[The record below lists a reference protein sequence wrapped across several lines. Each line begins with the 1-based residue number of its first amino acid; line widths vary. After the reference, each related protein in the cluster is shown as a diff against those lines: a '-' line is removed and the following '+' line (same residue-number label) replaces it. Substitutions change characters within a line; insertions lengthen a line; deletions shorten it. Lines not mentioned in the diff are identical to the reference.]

1 MKQQFKAESKR
12 LLDLMIHSIYTH
24 KDIFIR
30 ELISNASDAIDKLY
44 YKSLKENL
52 NLSNFKIEII
62 KHKDLRV
69 LEIRDNGIGMS
80 KQELIDNLG
89 TIAKSDSF
97 VFKQEN
103 NQNEV
108 DIIGQFGVGF
118 YSAFMVAD
126 KIEVISKK
134 YGENQGHIWICENQD
149 DFTVEEKEVV
159 DFGTTIR
166 LYLKNNVED
175 INYDEYLDDYYLK
188 HLIKKYSDYIRY
200 PIIMN
205 VEQDVYNEEG
215 KVVSTTT
222 EIETLNSMVPL
233 WKKSKS
239 EIKEEEYHEFYK
251 NKFHDS
257 ANPITT
263 IHTNVE
269 GNVSFNALLY
279 IPSKLPYNYYSNE
292 FKKGLQLY
300 SSGVFINDGVEELVS
315 EHFRFVRGIVDS
327 YDLSLNI
334 SREILQHNRQL
345 NQIAK
350 VIEKKIKSEL
360 VNLLKN
366 DRSKYEEFWKN
377 FGSQIKYGIYQ
388 DFGMNKEQLVD
399 LLLFYS
405 SKNKELVTL
414 DEYIEGKEEKVI
426 YYASGE
432 NLNQILSLPHVESL
446 VSKGKE
452 VLLLNDRIDEFSVSM
467 LREYKE
473 FEFKN
478 VTASDVELLSE
489 DEIKLVNE
497 RAEQNKDLL
506 EFMKECLEGKVSEV
520 ILSKKLVNHPACLS
534 NKDGI
539 SFEMEKT
546 LNALPNQEK
555 VFATKILE
563 INPNHEVFNLL
574 EKIYIIDEDAVKRYT
589 ELLYAQALLIE
600 GFELENPVEFGQ
612 KICDLIMEAN
622 QFDF

>member
-12 LLDLMIHSIYTH
+12 LLELMIHSIYTH

-52 NLSNFKIEII
+52 NLSDFKIEII
-62 KHKDLRV
+62 RHKDLRI
-69 LEIRDNGIGMS
+69 LEIKDNGIGMS
-80 KQELIDNLG
+80 KEELIENLG
-89 TIAKSDSF
+89 TIAKSDSYQ
-97 VFKQEN
+97 FKQEN
-103 NQNEV
+103 GQDDV

-118 YSAFMVAD
+118 YAAFMVAD
-126 KIEVISKK
+126 KIEVVSKK
-134 YGENQGHIWICENQD
+134 YGENQGHIWICDSQD
-149 DFTVEEKEVV
+149 DFSVEEKEVES
-159 DFGTTIR
+159 FGTTIR
-166 LYLKNNVED
+166 LYLKENSED

-188 HLIKKYSDYIRY
+188 HLVKKYSDYIRY
-200 PIIMN
+200 PIEMN
-205 VEQDVYNEEG
+205 VENDVYDEEG
-215 KVVSTTT
+215 KVVSTTFET
-222 EIETLNSMVPL
+222 EVLNSMIPL

-239 EIKEEEYHEFYK
+239 EIQESEYHEFYQ

-257 ANPITT
+257 SKPLTT

-269 GNVSFNALLY
+269 GNVSFNALLF
-279 IPSKLPYNYYSNE
+279 IPSTLPYNYYSNE

-334 SREILQHNRQL
+334 SREVLQHNRQL
-345 NQIAK
+345 KQIAK
-350 VIEKKIKSEL
+350 VIEKKIKAEL
-360 VNLLKN
+360 LNLLKN
-366 DRSKYEEFWKN
+366 DRSKYQEFWKN

-388 DFGMNKEQLVD
+388 DFGMHKDQLVD

-405 SKNKELVTL
+405 SKNQELVTL
-414 DEYIEGKEEKVI
+414 DEYIEGKEEKII

-432 NLNQILSLPHVESL
+432 NISQILKLPQVEAL
-446 VSKGKE
+446 ISKDKE
-452 VLLLNDRIDEFSVSM
+452 ILLLNDRIDEFTITM

-489 DEIKLVNE
+489 DEIKVVNE
-497 RAEQNKDLL
+497 KTENNKDLL
-506 EFMKECLEGKVSEV
+506 TLMKESLKGKVSDV
-520 ILSKKLVNHPACLS
+520 ILSKKLVNHPVCLS
-534 NKDGI
+534 NKEGI

-555 VFATKILE
+555 VHATKILE
-563 INPNHEVFNLL
+563 INPNHDIFKLL
-574 EKIYIIDEDAVKRYT
+574 EKLYLSNADLVKKYSDI
-589 ELLYAQALLIE
+589 LYSQALLIE
-600 GFELENPVEFGQ
+600 GFELENPVEFSQ
-612 KICDLIMEAN
+612 KLCELMVDAN
-622 QFDF
+622 K

>member
-52 NLSNFKIEII
+52 NLSDFKIEINRY
-62 KHKDLRV
+62 KDLRI
-69 LEIRDNGIGMS
+69 LEIKDNGIGMS
-80 KQELIDNLG
+80 KEELIENLG
-89 TIAKSDSF
+89 TIAKSDSYQ
-97 VFKQEN
+97 FKQEN
-103 NQNEV
+103 NQDEV

-118 YSAFMVAD
+118 YAAFMVAD

-134 YGENQGHIWICENQD
+134 YGENQGNIWICESQD
-149 DFTVEEKEVV
+149 DFSVEEKEVETY
-159 DFGTTIR
+159 GTTIR
-166 LYLKNNVED
+166 LYLKENSED

-188 HLIKKYSDYIRY
+188 HLVKKYSDYIRY
-200 PIIMN
+200 PIEMV
-205 VEQDVYNEEG
+205 VENDVYDEEG
-215 KVVSTTT
+215 KIASTTS
-222 EIETLNSMVPL
+222 EIEVLNSMIPL
-233 WKKSKS
+233 WKKNKN
-239 EIKEEEYHEFYK
+239 EIKEDEYAEFYQ

-257 ANPITT
+257 SAPLTT

-279 IPSKLPYNYYSNE
+279 IPSTLPYNYYSNE

-334 SREILQHNRQL
+334 SREVLQHNRQL
-345 NQIAK
+345 SQMAK
-350 VIEKKIKSEL
+350 VIEKKIKAEL
-360 VNLLKN
+360 LHLLKN
-366 DRSKYEEFWKN
+366 DRSKYQEFWKN

-388 DFGMNKEQLVD
+388 NFGMHKDQLVD
-399 LLLFYS
+399 LLLFNS
-405 SKNKELVTL
+405 SKNQSLVTL

-432 NLNQILSLPHVESL
+432 QLDQILKLPQVEAL
-446 VSKGKE
+446 ISKNKE
-452 VLLLNDRIDEFSVSM
+452 ILLLNDRIDEFAIAM
-467 LREYKE
+467 LGKYKE

-489 DEIKLVNE
+489 DEIKEVNE
-497 RAEQNKDLL
+497 KAEMSKDLL
-506 EFMKECLEGKVSEV
+506 TLMKESLEGKVSEV
-520 ILSKKLVNHPACLS
+520 ILSKKLVNHPVCLS
-534 NKDGI
+534 NKEGI

-555 VFATKILE
+555 VHATKILE
-563 INPNHEVFNLL
+563 INPNHDIFKLL
-574 EKIYIIDEDAVKRYT
+574 EKLYMTQPELVNKYSD
-589 ELLYAQALLIE
+589 LLYSQALLIE
-600 GFELENPVEFGQ
+600 GFELENPVEFSQ
-612 KICDLIMEAN
+612 KLCELMIEAN
-622 QFDF
+622 K